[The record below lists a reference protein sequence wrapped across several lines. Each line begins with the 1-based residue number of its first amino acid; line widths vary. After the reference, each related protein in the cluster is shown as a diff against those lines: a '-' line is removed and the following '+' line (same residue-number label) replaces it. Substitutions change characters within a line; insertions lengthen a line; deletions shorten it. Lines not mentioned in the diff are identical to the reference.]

1 VVRRL
6 VGWADVVA
14 ESYSPG
20 TMEKWGLGYENL
32 KEIKPDV
39 IMLRSSSQGQDGP
52 HSNFSAFGIPLVG
65 LAGFAH
71 LTGWS
76 DHGCLPL
83 PSAYSDLVS
92 PRFAA
97 AALIAALDY
106 RSRTGKGQCVD
117 CSQLEASIHFLTP
130 VMLDYAFNGR
140 QAGRL
145 GNSCPY
151 ACPHGAYRC
160 KGDDRWCAI
169 SVYNDEEWRSLCR
182 ICGSDW
188 DQDPRFRTL
197 LDRKRNEDE
206 LNRLVEDW
214 TVNFTAEEVEGRMQ
228 AGGIAAGVVRN
239 ARDLCLDQNLRDED
253 YLWSLKHPVLG
264 SFPHMGQPARM
275 SKTPAQ
281 AMLPAPCL
289 GEHTEYVCTQLL
301 GMTDDEFLDLYQTGI
316 FG

>member
-1 VVRRL
+1 
-6 VGWADVVA
+6 
-14 ESYSPG
+14 
-20 TMEKWGLGYENL
+20 
-32 KEIKPDV
+32 
-39 IMLRSSSQGQDGP
+39 
-52 HSNFSAFGIPLVG
+52 
-65 LAGFAH
+65 
-71 LTGWS
+71 
-76 DHGCLPL
+76 
-83 PSAYSDLVS
+83 
-92 PRFAA
+92 
-97 AALIAALDY
+97 
-106 RSRTGKGQCVD
+106 
-117 CSQLEASIHFLTP
+117 
-130 VMLDYAFNGR
+130 MLDNTFNGR

-197 LDRKRNEDE
+197 LDRKRNENE
-206 LNRLVEDW
+206 LNSLVEDW
-214 TVNFTAEEVEGRMQ
+214 TVKFTAEEVESRMQ

-239 ARDLCLDQNLRDED
+239 ARDLCLDQNLRDEG

-264 SFPHMGQPARM
+264 FFPHMGQPARM
-275 SKTPAQ
+275 SKTPATG
-281 AMLPAPCL
+281 MLPAPCL